1 MRGKVR
7 IYFAY
12 VVCNNE
18 YIPLKQIIKILVFF
32 LFELQIFINCLVN
45 IEEMSVQGVSFL
57 NLKILCSV

>member
-12 VVCNNE
+12 VVSNNE

-32 LFELQIFINCLVN
+32 LFELQIFSRINVTK
-45 IEEMSVQGVSFL
+45 SF
-57 NLKILCSV
+57 KGTSKPCI